1 MYTSTKPL
9 TPRLKKIVYFAM
21 VFSTFI
27 YCFIVWFL
35 FAGKAPSGTLQQELH
50 RTDIMIFMFLT
61 AFAFIYSLRLPA
73 NLTRWACAEA
83 ICIWGMMG
91 TFFTDDWRLF
101 AGGWALSLI
110 GYALAFPSAEEQT
123 TAP

>member
-1 MYTSTKPL
+1 MYTNTKPL

-27 YCFIVWFL
+27 YCFVVWFL
-35 FAGKAPSGTLQQELH
+35 FANKAPGGTLSQELH
-50 RTDIMIFMFLT
+50 RTDIMILT
-61 AFAFIYSLRLPA
+61 LLALAVFVVSLRLPA
-73 NLTRWACAEA
+73 DIARWALVES
-83 ICIWGMMG
+83 ISIWGVIAA
-91 TFFTDDWRLF
+91 FFASDWRLF

-110 GYALAFPSAEEQT
+110 GYALAFPRAEEQT